1 MFTSTAMQKADQDH
15 SALDEKAGESTPMYN
30 MFEAA
35 CSSRYAISRIAD
47 KWTMLVLMALNE
59 KPFYFGELHRKI
71 ECISRKMLTQ
81 TLKKL
86 EVDNLIERH
95 IYHEGNVIKVSYQ
108 LSPLGESLIVPIIS
122 LQEWAIQHGD
132 KFAAENINS
141 V

>member
-1 MFTSTAMQKADQDH
+1 MSTSTVMQKADQTQND
-15 SALDEKAGESTPMYN
+15 LGENTGESTPIYN

-47 KWTMLVLMALNE
+47 KWTMLVLMALHEN
-59 KPFYFGELHRKI
+59 PYYFGELHRKI

-86 EVDNLIERH
+86 EADNLIERQIH
-95 IYHEGNVIKVSYQ
+95 KEGNVVKVSYQ
-108 LSPLGESLIVPIIS
+108 LSPLGDSLIVPIIS

-132 KFAAENINS
+132 KIGAQK

>member
-1 MFTSTAMQKADQDH
+1 MSTSTAMQKVDQTQ
-15 SALDEKAGESTPMYN
+15 SALDERTGKAAPIYN

-59 KPFYFGELHRKI
+59 NPFYFGELHRKI

-86 EVDNLIERH
+86 ETDNLIERQIH
-95 IYHEGNVIKVSYQ
+95 KEGNVIKVSYQ

-122 LQEWAIQHGD
+122 LQKWAIQHGD
-132 KFAAENINS
+132 RFNAQPTR
-141 V
+141 

>member
-1 MFTSTAMQKADQDH
+1 MYTSTRTQKFDQVQGAPDKRA
-15 SALDEKAGESTPMYN
+15 SEAAPIYN

-59 KPFYFGELHRKI
+59 NPFYFGELHRKI

-86 EVDNLIERH
+86 EADNLIERQIH
-95 IYHEGNVIKVSYQ
+95 KEGNVVKVSYR
-108 LSPLGESLIVPIIS
+108 LSPLGCSLIVPIIG
-122 LQEWAIQHGD
+122 LQRWAIQHGD
-132 KFAAENINS
+132 KFKTQPTR
-141 V
+141 